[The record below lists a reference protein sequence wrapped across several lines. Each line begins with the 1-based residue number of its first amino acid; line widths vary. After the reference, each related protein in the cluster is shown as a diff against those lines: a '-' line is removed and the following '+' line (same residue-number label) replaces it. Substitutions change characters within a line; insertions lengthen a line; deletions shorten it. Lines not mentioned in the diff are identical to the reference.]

1 MKQVREGQLLRMTV
15 GVWRLPTHLA
25 PVCEMRPTRFWVIRQ
40 ISKDIKALKK
50 MQTLFC
56 VIMESIRLDLSKI
69 KNTGKSL
76 NTWKLNNILLK
87 KKVWLPWWSKGQESA
102 LQGTEHRL
110 SPGGGQSH
118 VLRGNQ
124 AQASQLLSLSSRPSA
139 PQVKPPQWEARAPR

>member
-1 MKQVREGQLLRMTV
+1 
-15 GVWRLPTHLA
+15 
-25 PVCEMRPTRFWVIRQ
+25 
-40 ISKDIKALKK
+40 

-87 KKVWLPWWSKGQESA
+87 KKSLPS
-102 LQGTEHRL
+102 LVVQGSRI
-110 SPGGGQSH
+110 H

-124 AQASQLLSLSSRPSA
+124 AQVSQLLSLSSRPSA
-139 PQVKPPQWEARAPR
+139 PQVKPPQ